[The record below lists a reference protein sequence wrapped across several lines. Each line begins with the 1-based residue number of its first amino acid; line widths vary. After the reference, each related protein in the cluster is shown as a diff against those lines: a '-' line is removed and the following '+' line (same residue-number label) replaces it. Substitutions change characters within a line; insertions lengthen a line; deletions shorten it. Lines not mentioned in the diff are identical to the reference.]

1 VEELNSIG
9 LNPKFY
15 QLDVESIE
23 SINGFKEFLKENY
36 GGIDVLVNNAG
47 VFLSVNY

>member
-1 VEELNSIG
+1 VKELNSIG

-23 SINGFKEFLKENY
+23 SINGFKEFLKENH